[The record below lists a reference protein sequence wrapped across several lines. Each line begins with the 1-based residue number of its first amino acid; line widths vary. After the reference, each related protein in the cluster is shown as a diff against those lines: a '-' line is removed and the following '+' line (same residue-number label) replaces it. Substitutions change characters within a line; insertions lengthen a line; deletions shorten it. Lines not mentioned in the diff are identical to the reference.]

1 MNQDGVLGLWRGL
14 LPSLVLVS
22 NPTIQYFSYERM
34 KHMLLA
40 PRMALRGDARGL
52 SGWEV
57 FWLGAVSKAIT
68 TLATYPTIVV
78 KSRLQVSGG
87 RLGVSLVK
95 RMWHEEGLSSFYR
108 GLSSKIF
115 QTVLNSAIMF
125 YLQSRLQVVVLRFI
139 IFLIQKQQKK

>member
-95 RMWHEEGLSSFYR
+95 RMWREEGLSSFYR